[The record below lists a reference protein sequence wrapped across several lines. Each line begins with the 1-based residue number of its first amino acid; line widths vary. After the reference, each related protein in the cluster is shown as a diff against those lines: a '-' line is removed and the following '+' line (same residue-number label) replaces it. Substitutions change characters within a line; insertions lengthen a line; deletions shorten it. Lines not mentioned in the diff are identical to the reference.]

1 MVRIRYNVNSSTG
14 ELISKPIDSTLGV
27 LRTHISRTEAGWR
40 AVVEKIF
47 YIDNT
52 VAEWTELNETAAI
65 TKNLAVAKSKAKRAL
80 KDLGVNFMEE
90 VRRRGGSE

>member
-1 MVRIRYNVNSSTG
+1 MVRIRYSVNNSTG
-14 ELISKPIDSTLGV
+14 ELVSKPIDSALGV

-52 VAEWTELNETAAI
+52 VAEWTELNETAAT

-80 KDLGVNFMEE
+80 KDLGVHFLDE
-90 VRRRGGSE
+90 VRRRGNSE